1 MANWGR
7 GRPGLSLHCAQ
18 YVNVVCLTAPERR
31 TSRAEQVGNK
41 MAAVIMLA
49 QIGGQHFCFMITDRF
64 CFYKD
69 SCGQKKRMLNILR
82 RGTLKIVLPDLD
94 YPRSLPSTPY
104 SVATPMQPIIPD

>member
-1 MANWGR
+1 M
-7 GRPGLSLHCAQ
+7 
-18 YVNVVCLTAPERR
+18 NVVCLTAPERR

-41 MAAVIMLA
+41 MAALIMLAA
-49 QIGGQHFCFMITDRF
+49 QIGGEQHFCFMITDRF